1 MASLHRPDR
10 PHRQAGRL
18 FPLADAPSLPVT
30 GDGHPLRRGAP
41 RRLVLSAALTLATG
55 LLAFAT
61 WWLLAGAHTGE
72 GARQPQRL
80 PERAFRPGLRG
91 PVAVVGELALR
102 SGTDADTREGRPPIA
117 GPTPQP
123 GRRPAAGEAA
133 APPAAPGATADGL
146 PEPVAAAGQQT
157 GTGVAPTGPGGPVG
171 AAGSPGAVE
180 MIAPAQF
187 SPCFVLKALVRPDY
201 PADAPV
207 AARQLTTVT
216 VEAAFFVD
224 PQGVVSASYI
234 LRSEGGPPFDQAVLD
249 AVNQW
254 RFEPVTDPSCE
265 KLGFWVRLPVVF
277 RSPGAR
283 ARLPRH

>member
-1 MASLHRPDR
+1 MASLHRSDR
-10 PHRQAGRL
+10 PHRQAGR
-18 FPLADAPSLPVT
+18 PYQLADAPSLPVT

-41 RRLVLSAALTLATG
+41 RRLVLSATLTLAAG
-55 LLAFAT
+55 LLALAL
-61 WWLLAGAHTGE
+61 WLMAGAHNGE
-72 GARQPQRL
+72 SASQPHRL

-117 GPTPQP
+117 GPAPQP
-123 GRRPAAGEAA
+123 GRRPAAGEAE
-133 APPAAPGATADGL
+133 APPAAPGASADGL

-207 AARQLTTVT
+207 AARRLATVT

-234 LRSEGGPPFDQAVLD
+234 LRSEGGLAFEQAVLD

-277 RSPGAR
+277 RSPVAR
-283 ARLPRH
+283 VRLPRR